1 MSRIIEPTGLRRAY
15 RPVPGCPGIVR
26 PLLMVA
32 LLAAGC
38 AGLPTGRFDALAA
51 AAKGV
56 ETRTT
61 ETDADIVQLTR
72 RFMLFSPAPGPYTVS
87 SFAPTID
94 IDGAKHD
101 FDFGPRLEPRRA
113 ALDVLVAYTE
123 ALAAFARKDYQ
134 RDLDR
139 ATQNLGGSIRRLA
152 SHAGVSAPAK
162 QGAGVLATAV
172 NALGRA
178 ITDHMRKAALREAMD
193 TASPG
198 VRAVAAFAK
207 EIDAEAAL
215 AVTVMSNAMIAKGNR
230 LTVSDGV
237 ARLALNERV
246 EAVVVESKTIL
257 ADLKQ
262 ISTAVDAIPPAHDE
276 IRGSLDRDDRTPLE
290 KLRALIAEV
299 QRLQKVYSSLK

>member
-1 MSRIIEPTGLRRAY
+1 MSGIIEPTRLGRAY
-15 RPVPGCPGIVR
+15 RLVPGRPGIVR
-26 PLLMVA
+26 PLLMVV

-38 AGLPTGRFDALAA
+38 AGLPTGRFDALAT

-56 ETRTT
+56 ETGAT

-94 IDGAKHD
+94 IDGTKHD

-139 ATQNLGGSIRRLA
+139 ATQNLGGSVQRLA
-152 SHAGVSAPAK
+152 RHAGVSAPAK

-178 ITDHMRKAALREAMD
+178 ITDHMRKAALRDAMD

-198 VRAVAAFAK
+198 VRAVTAFAK

-230 LTVSDGV
+230 LSVSDGV